1 MHILFYRPTVTNDGV
16 IPMSTNVIYQGN
28 ISQDFHNPAYIET
41 SKIYDEIPGG
51 QYEEL
56 SEVKETNLHSNDD
69 ANQDNESYVSQVN
82 QQDQDDR
89 SYVNKRDQDIETCVS
104 QVNQHDQDNNDTVDT
119 AQIQDQKSYENI
131 PKLDSED

>member
-1 MHILFYRPTVTNDGV
+1 
-16 IPMSTNVIYQGN
+16 MSTNVIYQGN
-28 ISQDFHNPAYIET
+28 ISQDFYNPAYIET

-82 QQDQDDR
+82 QQDQD
-89 SYVNKRDQDIETCVS
+89 
-104 QVNQHDQDNNDTVDT
+104 NNDTVDT
-119 AQIQDQKSYENI
+119 AQIQDQKYYENI